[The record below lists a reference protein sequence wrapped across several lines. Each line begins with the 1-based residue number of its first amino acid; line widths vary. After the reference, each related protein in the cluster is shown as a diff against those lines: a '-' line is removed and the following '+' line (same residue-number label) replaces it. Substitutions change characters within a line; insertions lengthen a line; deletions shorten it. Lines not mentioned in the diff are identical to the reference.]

1 MPNDQRPDPDQLLA
15 ELKADE
21 ARAQRGRLKVF
32 FGANAGVGKTYAM
45 LVQARAQAAQGVDVV
60 AGLVETHGRA
70 ETLAML
76 DGLSMLPRR
85 EMPYQGRTLSEFDL
99 DAALARAPAL
109 LLVDELAHSNVPGSR
124 HPKRWQDIDELLA
137 AGIDVYTTVNV
148 QHLESLNDVVGQLTG
163 VRVRETVPDHVF
175 DAADDVVLVDLPP
188 DELLTRL
195 AEGKVYLAD
204 AASRAREH
212 FFRKSNLIALRELA
226 LRRTAERVDAER
238 RATGSAPPEGRVLV
252 VLPYSEQPDRLVRHA
267 ARLAGR
273 LKTDWFAVLVESPRL
288 ARDAAMRARL
298 FAALKFAESLGAETA
313 TLPGRDVAATIV
325 AYASEHDVGM
335 VIVGEAPP
343 HAWLAGLRPGLAE
356 RVLAQSPGLA
366 VQAIRVNA
374 SARRW
379 WPPIDLGRR
388 SGGMLAA
395 AIGCAISSALLVPLS
410 KIVELPNV
418 VMLYLVSVLLVSVRF
433 GRTAGATSA
442 LLSVAAFDFFF
453 VPPQLSFNVSDTQY
467 LLTFVVML
475 GVALTISQ
483 LSARLRFQADA
494 ATRRERRTAALYEL
508 SQALAAALTH
518 ERVVEIALAQLA
530 PRVDADVGLAL
541 PSRDEVLSHV
551 GGASVDLAVAD
562 WVFRHGQPAGR
573 GTGTLPASPAYYLP
587 LAAPV
592 RVRGVLALTPRGEWS
607 PGPEN
612 ERFLSTCAAQIAL
625 ALERVHFVEVA
636 QEALVSMQ
644 GEQLRNNLLS
654 TISHD
659 LRTPLTVLHGLAST
673 LAAQPLAEVSQSLA
687 GQLVDETSRMN
698 ELVANLL
705 DMARLQSGEVRLRRD
720 WQSVEEVFGATLRA
734 MGQRLAAH
742 RVTLAVP
749 ADLPLVEFD
758 AVLIE
763 RVLVNLLDNAAKYT
777 PAGSVITLAA
787 HAEPGSL
794 LLTVRDNGPGLPPGQ
809 EEALFTKF
817 SRGTAEGNIGGVGLG
832 LALCRAIV
840 HAHGGTIGAESVHT
854 GGRAEGA
861 MFTIRLPR
869 RPPPPLPHVD
879 PGADPDLFATPPESA

>member
-1 MPNDQRPDPDQLLA
+1 MPIDQRPDPDQLLA
-15 ELKADE
+15 ELKAEE

-60 AGLVETHGRA
+60 AGLVETHGRL
-70 ETLAML
+70 ETQAML
-76 DGLSMLPRR
+76 DGLPALPRR
-85 EMPYQGRTLSEFDL
+85 AMPHQGRTLSEFDL
-99 DAALARAPAL
+99 DAALARAPGL
-109 LLVDELAHSNVPGSR
+109 LLVDELAHSNVAGSR

-188 DELLTRL
+188 DELLGRL
-195 AEGKVYLAD
+195 AEGKVYLAE

-238 RATGSAPPEGRVLV
+238 RASGSATAEGRVMV
-252 VLPYSEQPDRLVRHA
+252 VLPYAEQPDRLVRHA

-288 ARDAAMRARL
+288 SRDAAMRARL

-313 TLPGRDVAATIV
+313 TLPGRDVAATIAV
-325 AYASEHDVGM
+325 YAGEHEVST
-335 VIVGEAPP
+335 VIIGETPRR
-343 HAWLAGLRPGLAE
+343 WLSGLRSGLAE
-356 RVLAQSPGLA
+356 RVLAQAPGLA
-366 VQAIRVNA
+366 IQSIRVNA
-374 SARRW
+374 PERAW
-379 WPPIDLGRR
+379 WPPVDLGRR

-395 AIGCAISSALLVPLS
+395 AIGCGISSALLVPLS
-410 KIVELPNV
+410 KVVELPNV

-467 LLTFVVML
+467 LLTFIVML

-518 ERVVEIALAQLA
+518 EQVVEIALAQLA

-541 PSRDEVLSHV
+541 PSREEVLSHV
-551 GGASVDLAVAD
+551 GGAPVDLAVAD

-573 GTGTLPASPAYYLP
+573 GTGTLPASSAYYLP

-592 RVRGVLALTPRGEWS
+592 RVRGVLALTPRGDWQ
-607 PGPEN
+607 PGPEH

-673 LAAQPLAEVSQSLA
+673 LASQPLAEVSQSLA
-687 GQLVDETSRMN
+687 VQLVDETRRMN

-742 RVTLAVP
+742 RVVLAVP

-777 PAGSVITLAA
+777 PAGSTITLAA
-787 HAEPGSL
+787 RAEPASL
-794 LLTVRDNGPGLPPGQ
+794 LLLVSDTGPGLPTGQ
-809 EEALFTKF
+809 EEALFAKF
-817 SRGTAEGNIGGVGLG
+817 SRGTAEGSIGGVGLG

-840 HAHGGTIGAESVHT
+840 HAHGGTISAASVNAKT
-854 GGRAEGA
+854 NDEAVGA

-869 RPPPPLPHVD
+869 RPPPALPN
-879 PGADPDLFATPPESA
+879 ADPDFFASPPEAA

>member
-1 MPNDQRPDPDQLLA
+1 MPSDQRPDPDLLLA
-15 ELKADE
+15 ELQADE
-21 ARAQRGRLKVF
+21 ARAQRGHLKIF

-45 LVQARAQAAQGVDVV
+45 LTQARAQAAQGVDVV

-70 ETLAML
+70 ETQAML
-76 DGLSMLPRR
+76 DGLSVLPRR
-85 EMPYQGRTLSEFDL
+85 AMPHQGRTLFEFDL
-99 DAALARAPAL
+99 DAALARAPGL
-109 LLVDELAHSNVPGSR
+109 LLVDELAHSNVAGSR

-188 DELLTRL
+188 DELLGRL
-195 AEGKVYLAD
+195 AEGKVYLAE
-204 AASRAREH
+204 AASRAREY

-238 RATGSAPPEGRVLV
+238 RASGVVTTEGRVMV
-252 VLPYSEQPDRLVRHA
+252 VLAPMAQPDRLVRHA

-273 LKTDWFAVLVESPRL
+273 FKTGWFAVLVESPLL
-288 ARDAAMRARL
+288 ARDAAMQARL
-298 FAALKFAESLGAETA
+298 FAALKFAGSLGAETA
-313 TLPGRDVAATIV
+313 TLPGRDVAATLV
-325 AYASEHDVGM
+325 AYASEHDVGT
-335 VIVGEAPP
+335 VIVGASPRR
-343 HAWLAGLRPGLAE
+343 WRPGLAE
-356 RVLAQSPGLA
+356 RLLALAPGIA
-366 VQAIRVNA
+366 VQTVRVA
-374 SARRW
+374 AAPARWLPRF
-379 WPPIDLGRR
+379 GRR
-388 SGGMLAA
+388 SGGVLAA
-395 AIGCAISSALLVPLS
+395 IAGCAVSSALLVPLATLLA
-410 KIVELPNV
+410 LPNV
-418 VMLYLVSVLLVSVRF
+418 VMLYLVSVLLVSIRF
-433 GRTAGATSA
+433 GRIAGATSA

-453 VPPQLSFNVSDTQY
+453 VPPRLSFNVSDTQY

-508 SQALAAALTH
+508 SQALSAALTH
-518 ERVVEIALAQLA
+518 EQVVDIALAQLA
-530 PRVDADVGLAL
+530 PRIDADVGLAL

-551 GGASVDLAVAD
+551 GGGPVDLAVAD

-573 GTGTLPASPAYYLP
+573 GTGTLPAAPAYYLP

-592 RVRGVLALTPRGEWS
+592 RVRGVLALTPRGDWQ
-607 PGPEN
+607 PGPEH

-673 LAAQPLAEVSQSLA
+673 LVAQPALGEIPQSLA
-687 GQLVDETSRMN
+687 AQLVDETARMN

-720 WQSVEEVFGATLRA
+720 WQSVEEVVGGTVRA
-734 MGQRLAAH
+734 MGGRLSAH
-742 RVTLAVP
+742 ALKVDLP
-749 ADLPLVEFD
+749 AGLPLVEFD

-777 PAGSVITLAA
+777 PPGSTITLGASA
-787 HAEPGSL
+787 PPGSL
-794 LLTVRDNGPGLPPGQ
+794 LLTVADDGPGLPSGQ
-809 EEALFTKF
+809 EESLFAKF
-817 SRGTAEGNIGGVGLG
+817 SRGAAEGNTGGVGLG

-840 HAHGGTIGAESVHT
+840 HAHGGTIAAANAGGAV
-854 GGRAEGA
+854 
-861 MFTIRLPR
+861 FTVRLPR
-869 RPPPPLPHVD
+869 RPPPTLPD
-879 PGADPDLFATPPESA
+879 PFQNDPPPEPV

>member
-1 MPNDQRPDPDQLLA
+1 MPTDQRPDPDQLLA

-21 ARAQRGRLKVF
+21 ARAQRGHLKIF

-45 LVQARAQAAQGVDVV
+45 LSQARAQAEQGIDVV
-60 AGLVETHGRA
+60 AGLIETHGRR
-70 ETLAML
+70 ETQALL
-76 DGLSMLPRR
+76 DGLPVLPRR
-85 EMPYQGRTLSEFDL
+85 AIPYQGRTLSEFDL

-188 DELLTRL
+188 DELLGRL
-195 AEGKVYLAD
+195 AEGKVYLAE

-238 RATGSAPPEGRVLV
+238 QNSGTPTSEGRVMV
-252 VLPYSEQPDRLVRHA
+252 VLPRCAQPDKLVRLA

-273 LKTDWFAVLVESPRL
+273 LKTEWFAVLVESPAL
-288 ARDAAMRARL
+288 ARDTAMRARL

-313 TLPGRDVAATIV
+313 TLAGREVADAVAA
-325 AYASEHDVGM
+325 YAREHDVGT
-335 VIVGEAPP
+335 VIIGERPRR
-343 HAWLAGLRPGLAE
+343 WRPGLAA
-356 RVLAQSPGLA
+356 RLLASAPGLA
-366 VQAIRVNA
+366 VQEIRVDA
-374 SARRW
+374 PARSA
-379 WPPIDLGRR
+379 G
-388 SGGMLAA
+388 SGLNIGQRQRGLIAALA
-395 AIGCAISSALLVPLS
+395 GCAVTSALMMPLS
-410 KIVELPNV
+410 KMIALPNV

-453 VPPQLSFNVSDTQY
+453 VPPTWSFSVSDTQY
-467 LLTFVVML
+467 LLTFAVML

-494 ATRRERRTAALYEL
+494 AMRRERRTAALHEL
-508 SQALAAALTH
+508 SQALSAALTH
-518 ERVVEIALAQLA
+518 EQVVEIALAQLA

-541 PSRDEVLSHV
+541 PSRVERLSHV
-551 GGASVDLAVAD
+551 GGGPVDLAVAD

-592 RVRGVLALTPRGEWS
+592 RVRGVLALTPRGDWQ

-659 LRTPLTVLHGLAST
+659 LRTPLTVLHGLASA
-673 LAAQPLAEVSQSLA
+673 LAAQPLDATSHSLA
-687 GQLVDETSRMN
+687 GQLVDETGRMN

-720 WQSVEEVFGATLRA
+720 WQSIEEVVGGTVRA
-734 MGQRLAAH
+734 MGGRLGAH
-742 RVTLAVP
+742 ALKLELA

-777 PAGSVITLAA
+777 PAGSTITLAA
-787 HAEPGSL
+787 RVEPGSL
-794 LLTVRDNGPGLPPGQ
+794 LLTVADDGPGLPAGQ
-809 EEALFTKF
+809 EETLFAKF
-817 SRGTAEGNIGGVGLG
+817 SRGSAEGNIGGVGLG

-840 HAHGGTIGAESVHT
+840 HAHGGTIAAANDGGAV
-854 GGRAEGA
+854 
-861 MFTIRLPR
+861 FTVRLPR
-869 RPPPPLPHVD
+869 RPPPPPPASD
-879 PGADPDLFATPPESA
+879 MPPEAT